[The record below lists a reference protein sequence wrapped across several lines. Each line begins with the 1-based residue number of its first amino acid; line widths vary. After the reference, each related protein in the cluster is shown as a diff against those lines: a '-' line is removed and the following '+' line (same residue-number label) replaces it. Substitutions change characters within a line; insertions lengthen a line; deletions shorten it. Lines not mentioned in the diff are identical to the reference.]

1 MFRRNFR
8 PIIDFQHVT
17 VWSWKIL
24 ILNHIIWNFKF
35 CIKNSLLVKVECY
48 KISFMLFSLFKKLT
62 QNIIIIK
69 LYNNLQYN
77 LQSNLQI

>member
-1 MFRRNFR
+1 M
-8 PIIDFQHVT
+8 
-17 VWSWKIL
+17 
-24 ILNHIIWNFKF
+24 IWNFKF

-69 LYNNLQYN
+69 LYNNLYN
-77 LQSNLQI
+77 IIYKVIYKFKNYLIIFIIFILPFYH